1 MKEKYINRKLAEINI
16 LPFVSIIWLLMIPW
30 IVFAQY
36 QGSVVQKERLIQ
48 TLRSKQFQTS
58 DLVDVIR
65 ENGVD
70 FKLTPESERELSAAG
85 ARPSLLEVVRN
96 NYRAPVS
103 IKPIAAKTRVAV
115 KPVTK
120 LPPDN
125 IQPKDKYNLL
135 LSQATDFYDNKKDRQ
150 GANDVLQEA
159 VKLQPANPRAYQLLG
174 FLNLYG
180 FKNFEEAEKYWK
192 LAIGYGGSA
201 VLRVT
206 HDHGGVF
213 LTGCEGSLYISRN
226 KVRYESDDNI
236 HTLETSEANI
246 KEIKVNSI
254 FKRMVQLKAGSFKI
268 VLYKDSDKAET
279 TFSFAP
285 LSGSTKESKMIIR
298 LISKKN

>member
-1 MKEKYINRKLAEINI
+1 MNI
-16 LPFVSIIWLLMIPW
+16 LLFVSIIWLLTIPG

-36 QGSVVQKERLIQ
+36 QGSVVQKEKLIQ
-48 TLRSKQFQTS
+48 TLHSKQFQTS
-58 DLVDVIR
+58 DIVDVIR

-70 FKLTPESERELSAAG
+70 FKLTPEFESELIAAG
-85 ARPSLLEVVRN
+85 ARPSVLEAVRK
-96 NYRAPVS
+96 NYRAPV
-103 IKPIAAKTRVAV
+103 INKPAKVKNTAAGKS
-115 KPVTK
+115 VTK

-159 VKLQPANPRAYQLLG
+159 VRLQPANPRAYQLLG

-213 LTGCEGSLYISRN
+213 LTSCEGSLYISRN
-226 KVRYESDDNI
+226 KVRYESDNNV
-236 HTLETSEANI
+236 HTLETSDANI

-254 FKRMVQLKAGSFKI
+254 FKRMVQLRTGSFKI
-268 VLYKDSDKAET
+268 VLYKDSDDAET
-279 TFSFAP
+279 NFSFAP

-298 LISKKN
+298 LISKKD

>member
-1 MKEKYINRKLAEINI
+1 MKEKYINCKLAAVNI
-16 LPFVSIIWLLMIPW
+16 LPIVSMVWLLTIPG

-36 QGSVVQKERLIQ
+36 QGSAVQKERLVQ
-48 TLRSKQFQTS
+48 TLRLKQFQAS
-58 DLVDVIR
+58 DIVNVIR

-70 FKLTPESERELSAAG
+70 FKLTTTIESELIAAG
-85 ARPSLLEVVRN
+85 ARPSVLEAVRK
-96 NYRAPVS
+96 NYRVPFINKPTT
-103 IKPIAAKTRVAV
+103 IKNTVAV

-120 LPPDN
+120 PPPDN
-125 IQPKDKYNLL
+125 NQPKDKYNLL

-150 GANDVLQEA
+150 GARDVLQEA

-201 VLRVT
+201 VLRVI

-213 LTGCEGSLYISRN
+213 LTSCEGSLYISKN

-236 HTLETSEANI
+236 HTLETSEADI

-268 VLYKDSDKAET
+268 VLYKDSDEAET
-279 TFSFAP
+279 NFSFAP
-285 LSGSTKESKMIIR
+285 LSGNTKESKMIIR
-298 LISKKN
+298 LISKKD